1 MDGQRSVVQARAR
14 HPAPEYPA
22 TDTRC
27 SEQDCDAGGHVKLG
41 WESGGSPQNLQRAPR
56 PPNHPNRET
65 PSQRAFA
72 NKANVPDSPL
82 TRHSA
87 ESGLQAGSFPS
98 QRYRAAMRYD
108 PDKTMLGTMLND
120 PEVVAILEKHA
131 PGITKNPM
139 IGMAKGLSANQALV
153 MGSALLG
160 GQTVVDAIRTDMDQ
174 LA

>member
-1 MDGQRSVVQARAR
+1 
-14 HPAPEYPA
+14 
-22 TDTRC
+22 
-27 SEQDCDAGGHVKLG
+27 
-41 WESGGSPQNLQRAPR
+41 
-56 PPNHPNRET
+56 
-65 PSQRAFA
+65 
-72 NKANVPDSPL
+72 
-82 TRHSA
+82 
-87 ESGLQAGSFPS
+87 
-98 QRYRAAMRYD
+98 MRYD

-139 IGMAKGLSANQALV
+139 IGMARGLSANQALV

>member
-1 MDGQRSVVQARAR
+1 
-14 HPAPEYPA
+14 
-22 TDTRC
+22 
-27 SEQDCDAGGHVKLG
+27 
-41 WESGGSPQNLQRAPR
+41 
-56 PPNHPNRET
+56 
-65 PSQRAFA
+65 
-72 NKANVPDSPL
+72 
-82 TRHSA
+82 
-87 ESGLQAGSFPS
+87 
-98 QRYRAAMRYD
+98 MRYD

-160 GQTVVDAIRTDMDQ
+160 GQTEVDAIRAEMDQ

>member
-1 MDGQRSVVQARAR
+1 
-14 HPAPEYPA
+14 
-22 TDTRC
+22 
-27 SEQDCDAGGHVKLG
+27 
-41 WESGGSPQNLQRAPR
+41 
-56 PPNHPNRET
+56 
-65 PSQRAFA
+65 
-72 NKANVPDSPL
+72 
-82 TRHSA
+82 
-87 ESGLQAGSFPS
+87 
-98 QRYRAAMRYD
+98 MRYD

-139 IGMAKGLSANQALV
+139 IGMGKGLSANQALV

>member
-1 MDGQRSVVQARAR
+1 
-14 HPAPEYPA
+14 
-22 TDTRC
+22 
-27 SEQDCDAGGHVKLG
+27 
-41 WESGGSPQNLQRAPR
+41 
-56 PPNHPNRET
+56 
-65 PSQRAFA
+65 
-72 NKANVPDSPL
+72 
-82 TRHSA
+82 
-87 ESGLQAGSFPS
+87 
-98 QRYRAAMRYD
+98 MRYD
-108 PDKTMLGTMLND
+108 PDKTILGTMLND

>member
-1 MDGQRSVVQARAR
+1 
-14 HPAPEYPA
+14 
-22 TDTRC
+22 
-27 SEQDCDAGGHVKLG
+27 
-41 WESGGSPQNLQRAPR
+41 
-56 PPNHPNRET
+56 
-65 PSQRAFA
+65 
-72 NKANVPDSPL
+72 
-82 TRHSA
+82 
-87 ESGLQAGSFPS
+87 
-98 QRYRAAMRYD
+98 MRYD

-160 GQTVVDAIRTDMDQ
+160 GQTVIDAIRAEMDQ

>member
-1 MDGQRSVVQARAR
+1 
-14 HPAPEYPA
+14 
-22 TDTRC
+22 
-27 SEQDCDAGGHVKLG
+27 
-41 WESGGSPQNLQRAPR
+41 
-56 PPNHPNRET
+56 
-65 PSQRAFA
+65 
-72 NKANVPDSPL
+72 
-82 TRHSA
+82 
-87 ESGLQAGSFPS
+87 
-98 QRYRAAMRYD
+98 MRYD

>member
-1 MDGQRSVVQARAR
+1 
-14 HPAPEYPA
+14 
-22 TDTRC
+22 
-27 SEQDCDAGGHVKLG
+27 
-41 WESGGSPQNLQRAPR
+41 
-56 PPNHPNRET
+56 
-65 PSQRAFA
+65 
-72 NKANVPDSPL
+72 
-82 TRHSA
+82 
-87 ESGLQAGSFPS
+87 
-98 QRYRAAMRYD
+98 MRYD

-160 GQTVVDAIRTDMDQ
+160 GQTVVDAIRAEMDQ

>member
-1 MDGQRSVVQARAR
+1 M
-14 HPAPEYPA
+14 
-22 TDTRC
+22 
-27 SEQDCDAGGHVKLG
+27 G
-41 WESGGSPQNLQRAPR
+41 WESGGSPQNLQRVSR

-87 ESGLQAGSFPS
+87 QSGLHAGSFPS

-108 PDKTMLGTMLND
+108 PDKIMLGTMLDD
-120 PEVVAILEKHA
+120 PEVVAILENHA

-139 IGMAKGLSANQALV
+139 IGMAKGMTANQALV
-153 MGSALLG
+153 MGAGMIG
-160 GQTVVDAIRTDMDQ
+160 GQTVVDAIREDIAQ
-174 LA
+174 LS